1 MNQPTSEIKSQHKEE
16 KEPYITPELVK
27 KPPLRD
33 MTMLDSGGMTQIDPP
48 SLQLE

>member
-33 MTMLDSGGMTQIDPP
+33 MTMLDSTQIDPP